1 MADFKKNNK
10 NNIFLAQSE
19 QRIYILLIFAP
30 TTTNN
35 NNKTIMKKFDSV
47 YRYLESA
54 KVGDLVV
61 LIVNGLGNLEFRSE
75 VFKVCE
81 VSVINGLVLK
91 SYRGRTRLRIHEC
104 FYGQQV
110 GVLTSAEF
118 KKLSK

>member
-1 MADFKKNNK
+1 MNNVF
-10 NNIFLAQSE
+10 IFYLYLHQ
-19 QRIYILLIFAP
+19 Q
-30 TTTNN
+30 TTN

-47 YRYLESA
+47 YKYLESA
-54 KVGDLVV
+54 KVGDLVA
-61 LIVNGLGNLEFRSE
+61 LGGLGIVNGLGNLEFRSE

-91 SYRGRTRLRIHEC
+91 SYCGRTRLKIHEC
-104 FYGQQV
+104 FYSQQV

>member
-1 MADFKKNNK
+1 
-10 NNIFLAQSE
+10 LAQSE

-54 KVGDLVV
+54 KVGDLVA
-61 LIVNGLGNLEFRSE
+61 LGGLGIVNGLGNLEFRSE